1 MPVPGGKQNVG
12 NGSSSLDRANTG
24 FTLEAM
30 AGWAFIFASLVIASD
45 FPGMGDIAAAFALLI
60 LIATALGFG
69 PAAFDN
75 ISKLFEAS

>member
-1 MPVPGGKQNVG
+1 MAMPTNKANTGTPG
-12 NGSSSLDRANTG
+12 SALDKANTG

-30 AGWAFIFASLVIASD
+30 AGWAFIFASLVVASD
-45 FPGMGDIAAAFALLI
+45 FPGVGDLAAAFALLI

-75 ISKLFEAS
+75 ISKLFTRS